1 MGRGRA
7 ITVEILF
14 LLVLIIISLVSFNYI
29 ANIDEY
35 IPPQRYLYEIEVDS
49 TAADTI
55 NDLKIYHDFT
65 NNKGR
70 IKFLI
75 KEEDY
80 LGKPKV
86 NINLPTNVFNV
97 EVNAPF
103 QTENS
108 TISFTL
114 LSPTEYTIEYDMFM
128 EPSGTFVFSHSKTK
142 LTGTIPRVEFNLGK
156 NYKCTGNCIPNFSY
170 MEIAKSNSIK
180 EVAVEFERTENT
192 IHYFDL
198 IGIRDIR
205 KQQGVA
211 IAFGVSAL
219 LSAILIIKEIL
230 ERFYR

>member
-1 MGRGRA
+1 MGVGRA
-7 ITVEILF
+7 VTVEILF
-14 LLVLIIISLVSFNYI
+14 LVVLIIISLVAFNYI
-29 ANIDEY
+29 SNIDEY
-35 IPPQRYLYEIEVDS
+35 IPPQRYLYEIELDS
-49 TAADTI
+49 TAATTLSDV
-55 NDLKIYHDFT
+55 KIFHDFT
-65 NNKGR
+65 NDKGK
-70 IKFLI
+70 IIFLI

-86 NINLPTNVFNV
+86 NINLPASAVLDNKEFQKSNDAIVLDLLEPGEY
-97 EVNAPF
+97 EVN
-103 QTENS
+103 
-108 TISFTL
+108 
-114 LSPTEYTIEYDMFM
+114 YKMFI

-142 LTGTIPRVEFNLGK
+142 FEGTIPKVEFDLGK

-170 MEIAKSNSIK
+170 MKVAKSNSIK
-180 EVAVEFERTENT
+180 EVAMEFERTENT

-198 IGIRDIR
+198 IGISDIR